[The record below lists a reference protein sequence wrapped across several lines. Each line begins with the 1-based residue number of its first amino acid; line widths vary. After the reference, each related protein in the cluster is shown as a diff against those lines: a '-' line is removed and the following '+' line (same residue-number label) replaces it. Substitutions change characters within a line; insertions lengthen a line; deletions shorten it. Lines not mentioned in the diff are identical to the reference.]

1 MKLREMLISMRQ
13 YTPPTQQQVI
23 VNPKV
28 ETPSVDM
35 HTIEETIKAG
45 TNDTINA
52 LMEFMKQPNVTQISQ
67 EEAET
72 ELDDDEVNEIQAAIS
87 DLEEKLFGDTP
98 IDWNVSKSFIYNI
111 PKNVFKAHQDC
122 IEYDRPVVLD
132 PLIFLYAMLTEDPR
146 YTMGSF
152 LKKLMELCEEFKH
165 EISADAE
172 EWEKYNSEEE

>member
-23 VNPKV
+23 VNPTV

-52 LMEFMKQPNVTQISQ
+52 LMEFMKQPNVNQISQ

-87 DLEEKLFGDTP
+87 DLEEKTGTTFDR
-98 IDWNVSKSFIYNI
+98 KSIYADINKI
-111 PKNVFKAHQDC
+111 N
-122 IEYDRPVVLD
+122 EYVQKSGQTEDDADKPLEQFMKTHRDLPRIQVLD
-132 PLIFLYAMLTEDPR
+132 AEFI
-146 YTMGSF
+146 
-152 LKKLMELCEEFKH
+152 LKK
-165 EISADAE
+165 
-172 EWEKYNSEEE
+172 YNFCKG

>member
-13 YTPPTQQQVI
+13 YTPPTPQQFI
-23 VNPKV
+23 VNPTV
-28 ETPSVDM
+28 DPPTVDM
-35 HTIEETIKAG
+35 HTIKETIKAG

-52 LMEFMKQPNVTQISQ
+52 LIEFMKQPNVTQISQ

-72 ELDDDEVNEIQAAIS
+72 ELDDDEVNEIQSALC
-87 DLEEKLFGDTP
+87 DLEKNLFPDIP

-122 IEYDRPVVLD
+122 IEYDRPIVLD

-146 YTMGSF
+146 YTIGTF
-152 LKKLMELCEEFKH
+152 LQHVANLCEEFKN
-165 EISADAE
+165 EIAADAE
-172 EWEKYNSEEE
+172 EWRSYNSEEE